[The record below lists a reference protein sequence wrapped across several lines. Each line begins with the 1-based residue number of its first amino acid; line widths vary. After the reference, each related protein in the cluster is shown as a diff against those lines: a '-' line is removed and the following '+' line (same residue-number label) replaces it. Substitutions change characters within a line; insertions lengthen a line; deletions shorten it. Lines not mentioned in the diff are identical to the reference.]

1 MSTIALDTLTSIK
14 YYGKSKRI
22 AINQHCANLFGRVEM
37 TWSYLLSYPEFA
49 AFINKQTI
57 DFEYCSLSPL
67 ISYLCS
73 A

>member
-1 MSTIALDTLTSIK
+1 MSTIALDALTSIK

-22 AINQHCANLFGRVEM
+22 AINQHCANLFGRVE
-37 TWSYLLSYPEFA
+37 LLSYPEFA
-49 AFINKQTI
+49 AFVNKQTI